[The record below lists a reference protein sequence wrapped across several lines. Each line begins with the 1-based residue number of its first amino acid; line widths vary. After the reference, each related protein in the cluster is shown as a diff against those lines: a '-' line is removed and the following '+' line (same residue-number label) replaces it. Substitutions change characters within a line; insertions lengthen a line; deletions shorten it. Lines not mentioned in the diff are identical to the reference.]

1 MARGELTFFGMKR
14 PVFAG
19 AQPAGPGRFSL
30 IDGDPLFELQR
41 AAHLAGG
48 RHPVLPRALMLALVG
63 YVPPLVLALV
73 FGAPHG
79 ALVPLHT
86 RFLLAIPIM
95 LWAEGF
101 VDQRVQSAV
110 ASFTARGLVKPADLP
125 RFQSIV
131 ADAERL
137 HHSMRMAV
145 AIIAIAFG
153 ISSLEGLVGLTTP
166 MTAGTVAATNAHTTA
181 QTTAIEWWVAFLSLP
196 LFRVVLLQWLWRWVV
211 WAILMARTSGLDLQL
226 EPAHPDLAGGLGFL
240 EQAAISF
247 LCLQVATGAVIA
259 GRLATKLLPV
269 RQEIAGFTLIT
280 LVMVLGPLALFSRK
294 LFRAKRRGELTYG
307 ELASRHNRLF
317 GQRWFGGDGAEPLGD
332 PSFSSLA
339 DLSSGYDS
347 ISRMRPLPI
356 GRLSLLLLVMVC
368 LAPAVPALLAGVPL
382 NDMLVRVV
390 KTVLL

>member
-1 MARGELTFFGMKR
+1 MKR

-19 AQPAGPGRFSL
+19 PQPSERGRFSL
-30 IDGDPLFELQR
+30 VEGDPLFELQR
-41 AAHLAGG
+41 AAHLVGG
-48 RHPVLPRALMLALVG
+48 RHRVLPRALALALIG
-63 YVPPLVLALV
+63 YLPPVVLALV
-73 FGAPHG
+73 FGAARG

-86 RFLLAIPIM
+86 RFLIAIPIL

-101 VDQRVQSAV
+101 VDSRVRSAV
-110 ASFTARGLVKPADLP
+110 ASFTERGLVKPADLP
-125 RFQSIV
+125 RFASIV
-131 ADAERL
+131 AESERL
-137 HHSMRMAV
+137 HHSVRMAV
-145 AIIAIAFG
+145 AIVAIAFG
-153 ISSLEGLVGLTTP
+153 ISSLGGLVGLTP
-166 MTAGTVAATNAHTTA
+166 HLAAGTTA
-181 QTTAIEWWVAFLSLP
+181 QSHAQTAATAIEWWVAFLSLP
-196 LFRVVLLQWLWRWVV
+196 LFRIVLLQWAWRWAV
-211 WAILMARTSGLDLQL
+211 WAILMTRTSRLDLAL

-259 GRLATKLLPV
+259 GRLAAKMLPV
-269 RQEIAGFTLIT
+269 RQEIAGFTVIT

-294 LFRAKRRGELTYG
+294 LFRAKRRGELSYG

-317 GQRWFGGDGAEPLGD
+317 GQRWFGGQGPEPLGD

-339 DLSSGYDS
+339 DLGTSYGS

-356 GRLSLLLLVMVC
+356 GRLSLVLILVVC

>member
-1 MARGELTFFGMKR
+1 MKR

-19 AQPAGPGRFSL
+19 PQPSGGGHFSL
-30 IDGDPLFELQR
+30 VEGDPLFELQR

-48 RHPVLPRALMLALVG
+48 RHPVLRRALILALIG
-63 YVPPLVLALV
+63 YLPPVVLSLV
-73 FGAPHG
+73 FGTPRG

-86 RFLLAIPIM
+86 RFLIAIPIL

-101 VDQRVQSAV
+101 VDSRVRGAV
-110 ASFTARGLVKPADLP
+110 ASFTTRGLVRPADLP

-137 HHSMRMAV
+137 HHSVRMAV
-145 AIIAIAFG
+145 AIVAIAFG
-153 ISSLEGLVGLTTP
+153 ISSIGSVVGLMPHMTTAP
-166 MTAGTVAATNAHTTA
+166 GHTTVSTA

-196 LFRVVLLQWLWRWVV
+196 VFRIVLLQWVWRWAV
-211 WAILMARTSGLDLQL
+211 WAILLARTSRLDLQL

-247 LCLQVATGAVIA
+247 LCLQVATGTVIA
-259 GRLATKLLPV
+259 GRLASKLLPV

-280 LVMVLGPLALFSRK
+280 LAMVLGPLALFSRK
-294 LFRAKRRGELTYG
+294 LLRAKRRGELEYG
-307 ELASRHNRLF
+307 ALASRHNRLF
-317 GQRWFGGDGAEPLGD
+317 GQRWFDGNGAEPLGD

-339 DLSSGYDS
+339 DLGTDYAL

-356 GRLSLLLLVMVC
+356 GRLSLVLLLVVC
-368 LAPAVPALLAGVPL
+368 FAPAVPALLAGVPL

>member
-1 MARGELTFFGMKR
+1 MKR

-19 AQPAGPGRFSL
+19 AGPQPSEGTRFSL
-30 IDGDPLFELQR
+30 VEGDPLFELQR

-48 RHPVLPRALMLALVG
+48 RHRVLPRALTLALLG

-73 FGAPHG
+73 FGVARG

-86 RFLLAIPIM
+86 RFLIAIPIL

-101 VDQRVQSAV
+101 VDSRVQSAV
-110 ASFTARGLVKPADLP
+110 ASFTARGLVRPADLA
-125 RFQSIV
+125 RFRSIV
-131 ADAERL
+131 AESERL
-137 HHSMRMAV
+137 HHSVRMAV
-145 AIIAIAFG
+145 AIVAIAFG
-153 ISSLEGLVGLTTP
+153 ISGLGGLVGLTP
-166 MTAGTVAATNAHTTA
+166 HLTVGPTA

-196 LFRVVLLQWLWRWVV
+196 LFRIVLLQWVWRWAV
-211 WAILMARTSGLDLQL
+211 WAILMVRTSLLDLEL
-226 EPAHPDLAGGLGFL
+226 EPTHPDLAGGLGFL

-247 LCLQVATGAVIA
+247 LCLQVATGTVIA

-269 RQEIAGFTLIT
+269 RQEIAGFTVIT
-280 LVMVLGPLALFSRK
+280 VAMVLGPLALFSRK

-317 GQRWFGGDGAEPLGD
+317 AQRWFGGTNPEPLGD

-339 DLSSGYDS
+339 DLGTSYGA

-356 GRLSLLLLVMVC
+356 GRLSLVLLLVVC

>member
-1 MARGELTFFGMKR
+1 MKR

-19 AQPAGPGRFSL
+19 AQPLGRDHFSL

-41 AAHLAGG
+41 AAHLAGC
-48 RHPVLPRALMLALVG
+48 RHPVLPRALTLALIG
-63 YVPPLVLALV
+63 YVPPLVLAAI
-73 FGAPHG
+73 FGAPRG

-86 RFLLAIPIM
+86 RFLIAIPIM

-101 VDQRVQSAV
+101 VDSRVRSAV
-110 ASFTARGLVKPADLP
+110 ASFTARALIKPSDVP
-125 RFQSIV
+125 RFHSIV
-131 ADAERL
+131 TDAERL
-137 HHSMRMAV
+137 HRSIRMAV

-153 ISSLEGLVGLTTP
+153 ISSLEGLAGLAAHMP
-166 MTAGTVAATNAHTTA
+166 AGTTA
-181 QTTAIEWWVAFLSLP
+181 QTTAIEWWMAFLSLP
-196 LFRVVLLQWLWRWVV
+196 LFRVVLLQWVWRWAV
-211 WAILMARTSGLDLQL
+211 WAILMARTSQLELQL

-247 LCLQVATGAVIA
+247 LCLQVAIGAVIA

-280 LVMVLGPLALFSRK
+280 LAMVLGPLALFSRK
-294 LFRAKRRGELTYG
+294 LLRARRQGELTYG

-317 GQRWFGGDGAEPLGD
+317 GQRWFPGDGAEPLGD

-339 DLSSGYDS
+339 DLSTSYAS
-347 ISRMRPLPI
+347 IGRMRPLPI
-356 GRLSLLLLVMVC
+356 GRLSLLLLLVVC
-368 LAPAVPALLAGVPL
+368 FAPAVPALLAGVPL
-382 NDMLVRVV
+382 NEMLVRVV

>member
-1 MARGELTFFGMKR
+1 MKR

-19 AQPAGPGRFSL
+19 AQPHGRASFSL

-48 RHPVLPRALMLALVG
+48 RHPVLPRALTLALIG
-63 YVPPLVLALV
+63 YAPPLVLALV

-101 VDQRVQSAV
+101 VDSRVRSAV
-110 ASFTARGLVKPADLP
+110 ASFTARGLVKPADVP

-137 HHSMRMAV
+137 HHSIRMAV

-153 ISSLEGLVGLTTP
+153 ISSLEGLVGLTTH
-166 MTAGTVAATNAHTTA
+166 MTAGTTAPTSA
-181 QTTAIEWWVAFLSLP
+181 QTTALQWWVAFLSLP
-196 LFRVVLLQWLWRWVV
+196 LFRVVLLQWIWRWAV
-211 WAILMARTSGLDLQL
+211 WAILMARTSRLDLVL

-247 LCLQVATGAVIA
+247 LCLQVATGTVIA
-259 GRLATKLLPV
+259 GRLASKLLPV

-280 LVMVLGPLALFSRK
+280 VAMVLGPLALFSRK
-294 LFRAKRRGELTYG
+294 LFQAKRRGELAYG

-317 GQRWFGGDGAEPLGD
+317 GQRWFGGDGAAEPLGD
-332 PSFSSLA
+332 PFFSSLA
-339 DLSSGYDS
+339 DLSSGYGS

-356 GRLSLLLLVMVC
+356 GRLSLLLLLVVC
-368 LAPAVPALLAGVPL
+368 FAPAVPALLAGVPL

>member
-1 MARGELTFFGMKR
+1 MKR

-19 AQPAGPGRFSL
+19 PQPSGRGRFSL
-30 IDGDPLFELQR
+30 VEGDPLFELQR
-41 AAHLAGG
+41 AAHLVGG
-48 RHPVLPRALMLALVG
+48 RHRVLPRALALVVIG
-63 YVPPLVLALV
+63 YVPPVALALV
-73 FGAPHG
+73 FGVARG

-86 RFLLAIPIM
+86 RFLIAIPIL

-101 VDQRVQSAV
+101 VDSRVRSAV
-110 ASFTARGLVKPADLP
+110 ASFTARGLVKPADLS

-131 ADAERL
+131 AESERL
-137 HHSMRMAV
+137 HHSVRMAV
-145 AIIAIAFG
+145 VLVAIAFG
-153 ISSLEGLVGLTTP
+153 ISSLGGFVGLTP
-166 MTAGTVAATNAHTTA
+166 HLTAGTTAQSHAQTTA
-181 QTTAIEWWVAFLSLP
+181 TTAIEWWVAFLSLP
-196 LFRVVLLQWLWRWVV
+196 LFRIVLLQWVWRWAV
-211 WAILMARTSGLDLQL
+211 WAILMTRTSRLDLAL

-259 GRLATKLLPV
+259 GRLATKMLPV
-269 RQEIAGFTLIT
+269 REEIAGFTVIT
-280 LVMVLGPLALFSRK
+280 LVMVLGPLALFSAQ
-294 LFRAKRRGELTYG
+294 LFRAKRRGELSYG

-317 GQRWFGGDGAEPLGD
+317 GQRWFGGQSPEPLGD

-339 DLSSGYDS
+339 DLGTSYGA

-356 GRLSLLLLVMVC
+356 GRLTLILLVAVC
-368 LAPAVPALLAGVPL
+368 LAPAIPALLVGVPL

>member
-1 MARGELTFFGMKR
+1 MKR

-19 AQPAGPGRFSL
+19 DGPQPLGGGRFSL
-30 IDGDPLFELQR
+30 VDGDPLFELQR

-48 RHPVLPRALMLALVG
+48 RHRVLPRALTLALIG

-73 FGAPHG
+73 FGAARG

-86 RFLLAIPIM
+86 RFLIAIPIL

-101 VDQRVQSAV
+101 VDSRVQSAV
-110 ASFTARGLVKPADLP
+110 VSFTARGLVKPADLP
-125 RFQSIV
+125 RFQTIV

-137 HHSMRMAV
+137 HHSVRMAV
-145 AIIAIAFG
+145 AIVAIAFG
-153 ISSLEGLVGLTTP
+153 ISSLGGLMGLTP
-166 MTAGTVAATNAHTTA
+166 HMTVGATA
-181 QTTAIEWWVAFLSLP
+181 QTTGRTTAIEWWVAFLSLP
-196 LFRVVLLQWLWRWVV
+196 LFRIVLLQWVWRWAV
-211 WAILMARTSGLDLQL
+211 WAILMARTSLLDLAL

-247 LCLQVATGAVIA
+247 LCLQVATGTVVA
-259 GRLATKLLPV
+259 GRLAAKLLPV
-269 RQEIAGFTLIT
+269 RQEIVGFTVIT
-280 LVMVLGPLALFSRK
+280 LAMVMGPLALFSRK
-294 LFRAKRRGELTYG
+294 LFQAKRRGELTYG

-317 GQRWFGGDGAEPLGD
+317 GRRWFGGESPEPLGD

-339 DLSSGYDS
+339 DLSTSYGS

-356 GRLSLLLLVMVC
+356 GRLSLLLLVVVC

>member
-1 MARGELTFFGMKR
+1 MKR

-19 AQPAGPGRFSL
+19 AGPQPPGGGRFSL
-30 IDGDPLFELQR
+30 VEGDPLFELQR

-48 RHPVLPRALMLALVG
+48 RHRVLPRALTLALIG

-73 FGAPHG
+73 FGAARG

-86 RFLLAIPIM
+86 RFLIAIPIL

-101 VDQRVQSAV
+101 VDSRAQSAV

-125 RFQSIV
+125 HFQSIV

-137 HHSMRMAV
+137 RHSVRMAV
-145 AIIAIAFG
+145 AIVAIAFG
-153 ISSLEGLVGLTTP
+153 ISSLGSLAGHAPHL
-166 MTAGTVAATNAHTTA
+166 TAGTTAPTTA

-196 LFRVVLLQWLWRWVV
+196 LFRIVLLQWVWRWAV
-211 WAILMARTSGLDLQL
+211 WAILMARTSLLDLDL

-247 LCLQVATGAVIA
+247 LCVQVATGTVIA
-259 GRLATKLLPV
+259 GRLAVKLLPV
-269 RQEIAGFTLIT
+269 RQEIAGFTVIT
-280 LVMVLGPLALFSRK
+280 VAMVLGPLALFTRQ
-294 LFRAKRRGELTYG
+294 LVRAKRRGELAYG
-307 ELASRHNRLF
+307 ELASCHNRLF
-317 GQRWFGGDGAEPLGD
+317 GQRWFGGKGPEPLGD

-339 DLSSGYDS
+339 DLSSSYRS
-347 ISRMRPLPI
+347 ICRMRPLPI
-356 GRLSLLLLVMVC
+356 GRLSLALLLAVC

>member
-1 MARGELTFFGMKR
+1 MKR

-19 AQPAGPGRFSL
+19 PGPQPPDGSRFSL
-30 IDGDPLFELQR
+30 IEGDPLFELQR

-48 RHPVLPRALMLALVG
+48 RHRVLPRALTLALIG
-63 YVPPLVLALV
+63 YLPPLVLALG
-73 FGAPHG
+73 FGAARG

-86 RFLLAIPIM
+86 RFLIAIPIL

-101 VDQRVQSAV
+101 VDSRVQSAV
-110 ASFTARGLVKPADLP
+110 ASFTERGLIKPADLP
-125 RFQSIV
+125 RFQAIV
-131 ADAERL
+131 AESERL
-137 HHSMRMAV
+137 HHSVRMAV
-145 AIIAIAFG
+145 AIVAVAFG
-153 ISSLEGLVGLTTP
+153 ISSLGGLVGLTP
-166 MTAGTVAATNAHTTA
+166 HLTAGTTAQANGQMRA

-196 LFRVVLLQWLWRWVV
+196 LFRIVILQWVWRWAV
-211 WAILMARTSGLDLQL
+211 WAILMARTSLLDLAL

-247 LCLQVATGAVIA
+247 LCLQVATGAVVA
-259 GRLATKLLPV
+259 GRLAAKMLPV
-269 RQEIAGFTLIT
+269 RQEIAGFTVIT
-280 LVMVLGPLALFSRK
+280 VAMVLGPLALFSRK

-317 GQRWFGGDGAEPLGD
+317 GQRWFGGQSPAPLGD

-339 DLSSGYDS
+339 DLGTSYGA

-356 GRLSLLLLVMVC
+356 GRLSLVLLVVVC

-382 NDMLVRVV
+382 NDMLVRAV

>member
-1 MARGELTFFGMKR
+1 MKR

-19 AQPAGPGRFSL
+19 PQLSERGRFSL
-30 IDGDPLFELQR
+30 IEGDPLFELQR
-41 AAHLAGG
+41 AAHLVGG
-48 RHPVLPRALMLALVG
+48 RHRVLRRALALALLG
-63 YVPPLVLALV
+63 YLPPVVLALV
-73 FGAPHG
+73 FGAARG

-86 RFLLAIPIM
+86 RFLIAIPIL

-101 VDQRVQSAV
+101 VDSRVRSAV
-110 ASFTARGLVKPADLP
+110 ASFTARELVKPADLS

-131 ADAERL
+131 AESERL
-137 HHSMRMAV
+137 HHSVRMAV
-145 AIIAIAFG
+145 VLVAIAFG
-153 ISSLEGLVGLTTP
+153 ISSLGGLVGLTP
-166 MTAGTVAATNAHTTA
+166 HLTAGTTA
-181 QTTAIEWWVAFLSLP
+181 QSHAQTAATAIEWWVAFLSLP
-196 LFRVVLLQWLWRWVV
+196 LFRIVLLQWAWRWAV
-211 WAILMARTSGLDLQL
+211 WAILMTRTSRLDLAL

-259 GRLATKLLPV
+259 GRLAAKMLPV
-269 RQEIAGFTLIT
+269 RQEIAGFTVIT
-280 LVMVLGPLALFSRK
+280 LLMVLGPLALFSRK
-294 LFRAKRRGELTYG
+294 LFRAKRRGELSYG

-317 GQRWFGGDGAEPLGD
+317 GQRWFGGQSPEPLGD

-339 DLSSGYDS
+339 DLGTSYGS

-356 GRLSLLLLVMVC
+356 GRLSLVLILVVC
-368 LAPAVPALLAGVPL
+368 LAPAVPALLVGVPL

>member
-1 MARGELTFFGMKR
+1 MKR

-19 AQPAGPGRFSL
+19 AQPQGRGHFSL

-48 RHPVLPRALMLALVG
+48 RHPVLPRALTLALIG
-63 YVPPLVLALV
+63 YVPPLVLAAI
-73 FGAPHG
+73 FGAPRG

-86 RFLLAIPIM
+86 RFLIAIPIM

-101 VDQRVQSAV
+101 VDSRVRSAL
-110 ASFTARGLVKPADLP
+110 ASFTARALIKPSDVP

-131 ADAERL
+131 TDAERL
-137 HHSMRMAV
+137 HRSIRMAV

-153 ISSLEGLVGLTTP
+153 ISSLEGLAGLAP
-166 MTAGTVAATNAHTTA
+166 YMAAGTKA
-181 QTTAIEWWVAFLSLP
+181 QTTPIEWWMAFLSLP
-196 LFRVVLLQWLWRWVV
+196 LFRVVLLQWVWRWVV
-211 WAILMARTSGLDLQL
+211 WAILMARTSQLDLQL

-247 LCLQVATGAVIA
+247 LCLQVAIGAVIA
-259 GRLATKLLPV
+259 GRLATKMLPV

-280 LVMVLGPLALFSRK
+280 LAMVLGPLALFSRK
-294 LFRAKRRGELTYG
+294 LLRARRRGELTYG

-332 PSFSSLA
+332 ASFSSLA
-339 DLSSGYDS
+339 DLSTSYGS
-347 ISRMRPLPI
+347 IGRMRPLPI
-356 GRLSLLLLVMVC
+356 GRLSLLLLLVVC
-368 LAPAVPALLAGVPL
+368 FAPAVPALLAGVPL
-382 NDMLVRVV
+382 NEMLVRVV

>member
-1 MARGELTFFGMKR
+1 MKR

-19 AQPAGPGRFSL
+19 AQPRGRDRFSL
-30 IDGDPLFELQR
+30 IEGDPLFELQR

-48 RHPVLPRALMLALVG
+48 RHPVLLRALMLALIG
-63 YVPPLVLALV
+63 YVPPVVLALI
-73 FGAPHG
+73 FGAPRG

-101 VDQRVQSAV
+101 VDRRVQSAV

-125 RFQSIV
+125 RFGAIV
-131 ADAERL
+131 ADAEQL
-137 HHSMRMAV
+137 HHSVRMAV

-153 ISSLEGLVGLTTP
+153 ISSLEGLVGRTP
-166 MTAGTVAATNAHTTA
+166 QMTAARTTA
-181 QTTAIEWWVAFLSLP
+181 FEWWVAFLSLP
-196 LFRVVLLQWLWRWVV
+196 LFRIVLLQWLWRWVV
-211 WAILMARTSGLDLQL
+211 WAILMARTSQLDLQL

-240 EQAAISF
+240 EQAASSF

-280 LVMVLGPLALFSRK
+280 AAMVLGPLALFSRK

-317 GQRWFGGDGAEPLGD
+317 GQRWFGGDGADPLGD

-339 DLSSGYDS
+339 DLSSGYGLVR
-347 ISRMRPLPI
+347 RMRPLPI
-356 GRLSLLLLVMVC
+356 GRLSLLVLLVVC
-368 LAPAVPALLAGVPL
+368 FAPAVPALLAGVPL